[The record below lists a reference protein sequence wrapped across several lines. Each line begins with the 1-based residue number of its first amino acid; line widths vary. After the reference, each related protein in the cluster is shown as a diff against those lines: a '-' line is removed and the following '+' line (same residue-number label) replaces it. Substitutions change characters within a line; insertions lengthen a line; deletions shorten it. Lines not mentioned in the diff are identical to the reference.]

1 MPGSPTLKA
10 LILRGDIGGL
20 KETREKS
27 KDRGMKIFDMQLF
40 DLQQSGAIYEDD
52 PPYNAHSET

>member
-1 MPGSPTLKA
+1 MKA